1 MKSMNSKTKA
11 ATAASGPRSPGRP
24 SLPVERILDTALE
37 IVDDEGADALSMRT
51 LAQRLNSGTATLYRH
66 YANRAELVE
75 QVVDRVLGEVQL
87 DAEAFKRSSWQEAC
101 MASAHATFGVIVR
114 HRNVATLLA
123 ENVPVGPNAMV
134 LRERLIAVL
143 LANGFPPRL
152 AALAYATLARHVV
165 GFATQLRVIG
175 KESEP
180 NDLKVSSRLRRL
192 SRAEFPATL
201 AVARFLPVPL
211 EEEFAFG
218 MKLVVTGLERVLAA
232 GGGSKR

>member
-1 MKSMNSKTKA
+1 MDSMTKIASEA
-11 ATAASGPRSPGRP
+11 AVPRSPGRP
-24 SLPVERILDTALE
+24 AIRVDRILETALQ
-37 IVDDEGADALSMRT
+37 IVDEEGADALSMRT

-75 QVVDRVLGEVQL
+75 QVVDRVLGEVRL
-87 DAEAFKRSSWQEAC
+87 DVDAFNRSSWQEAC
-101 MASAHATFGVIVR
+101 MTSAHATFGALLR
-114 HRNVATLLA
+114 HPNIASLLA
-123 ENVPVGPNAMV
+123 EQVPVGSNAMV

-165 GFATQLRVIG
+165 GFAIQLRGGGNVVQRDD
-175 KESEP
+175 S
-180 NDLKVSSRLRRL
+180 KVSATFRRL

-218 MKLVVTGLERVLAA
+218 IKLVVTGLELVLASA
-232 GGGSKR
+232 SRSKP

>member
-1 MKSMNSKTKA
+1 MTKIA
-11 ATAASGPRSPGRP
+11 REESAPRSPGRP
-24 SLPVERILDTALE
+24 SLPVDRILDTALQ
-37 IVDDEGADALSMRT
+37 IVDEEGADALSMRT

-87 DAEAFKRSSWQEAC
+87 DVDAFKRSSWQEAC
-101 MASAHATFGVIVR
+101 MRSAHATFAVIVR
-114 HRNVATLLA
+114 HRNVAPLLA
-123 ENVPVGPNAMV
+123 ENVPVGPHAMV

-165 GFATQLRVIG
+165 GFATQLRGNG
-175 KESEP
+175 KVEP
-180 NDLKVSSRLRRL
+180 DDSKVSARFRRL
-192 SRAEFPATL
+192 ARTEFPATL

-218 MKLVVTGLERVLAA
+218 MKLVVTGLELVLAA
-232 GGGSKR
+232 GSRAKP